1 MEEVAPLE
9 PLAAHGGGEHEG
21 VVPSVGVAD
30 LADVGEVL
38 EDAQH
43 AAQDRAGDRL
53 AGVGLERDGAGEHD
67 VLGEQI
73 DHGLGV
79 AVLDRLAERVH
90 GRSPVPSH
98 RIE

>member
-9 PLAAHGGGEHEG
+9 LLAAHGGGEDEG
-21 VVPSVGVAD
+21 VVASVGVAD

-53 AGVGLERDGAGEHD
+53 AGVGLERDGAGEHH
-67 VLGEQI
+67 VLGEEI

-79 AVLDRLAERVH
+79 AVLDRLAEGVH
-90 GRSPVPSH
+90 GEASGP
-98 RIE
+98 